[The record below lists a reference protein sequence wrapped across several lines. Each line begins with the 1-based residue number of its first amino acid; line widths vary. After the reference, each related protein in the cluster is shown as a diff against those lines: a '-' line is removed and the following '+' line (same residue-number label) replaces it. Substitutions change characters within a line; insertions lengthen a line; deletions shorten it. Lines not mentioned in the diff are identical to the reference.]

1 MVGLGDAWRAEQYFV
16 FAFTAAVAAVNTVA
30 SGSTDGFEDMEAF
43 LYEIRKSSVWINCS
57 IHNSYTFL

>member
-43 LYEIRKSSVWINCS
+43 LYEIRKSSV
-57 IHNSYTFL
+57 